1 MQDSGMTG
9 SDRLD
14 LLRMIERL
22 AREAAA
28 REEELVKV
36 KQDLSDSRNS
46 NVYWAKENATNQARI
61 KELEHRVNELTS
73 PLAELARA
81 AKENT

>member
-1 MQDSGMTG
+1 MTDSAMTG
-9 SDRLD
+9 TDRLE

-36 KQDLSDSRNS
+36 RQELSDTRNA
-46 NVYWAKENATNQARI
+46 NIYWTGEYGKCQARI

-81 AKENT
+81 SKE